1 MATFDFV
8 SGNISNNT
16 TSAASISQIV
26 SGITATVTQSLGD
39 VQYFGVDD
47 GIITMDSALGVADA
61 VMTVSFDAPVDIS
74 SLSIFVGQDQNNSS
88 NIVITPDSNADAQS
102 FIDTGTNV
110 GENTFLTSLDVSS
123 FAGWDSV
130 NSFTIT
136 YSFSGEW
143 LPGIDD
149 IEFTPA
155 PTNTAPVFSNLDGGE
170 THVEASGVTRL
181 DHNVLIADVE
191 LDALNAGNG
200 DYNGASITIARNGG
214 ANADDEFGGFG
225 QLGALIQGNTFQYNS
240 STVGTVTTNSGGTL
254 VLTFNS
260 TVTSALADQILRS
273 IAYSNSNSSPPAS
286 VTLDWTF
293 NDGTTNSTGTNQTT
307 VNITDVTA
315 ATSFA
320 AAFDTTD
327 GTNLTPGITF
337 GTGDETLTIADAAHI
352 AGSTIDGGGG
362 TDTLELP
369 DTANISGVSVSGFE
383 SLTLASGASVTM
395 TEAQHDAFS
404 TISGAGTEQITI
416 SAATDGL
423 TGDADIETYVLG
435 AANSFTLGAAAQ
447 NVTGSS
453 GNDTISVGGLTASGT
468 LNGAG
473 GTDTLII
480 GNGGSIADALVSG
493 IETLTVSSGASVTMT
508 EAQHDAFSTINGTG
522 TNQITISAATDGLS
536 GSAAIETYVLGAAN
550 SFTLGA
556 AAQNVTGSSGN
567 DTVNIGSLTA
577 TGTLNAAGG
586 TDTLEMSS
594 GANIS
599 GASVSSFENLTLA
612 SGASVTVGAF
622 QLAQFSGTIT
632 AAGSETVTV
641 IGDGDFTTLAN
652 VESFLIGDDATNTRT
667 VTVASA
673 NTDVTASELTDAV
686 TFNLGTLTYTGTLT
700 GEGSINDTVS
710 LGNGASIASA
720 TLNNIENL
728 TLASGGS
735 FTMNASQ
742 LAAFTGTITAA
753 GSESVT
759 VVGDGNFTMLAN
771 VEAFNIND
779 DSTNTRTVTVVS
791 ANTDVTATSGSD
803 AVIFNLGSL
812 TYTGTITGE
821 DTTRDTLALA
831 NGANISGGTINN
843 VSNLMLGVF
852 NSVTMT
858 VDQLNA
864 LSGAIIA
871 GGAAETIN
879 LTATG
884 TLTGSNLA
892 AIEILSTV
900 SGGSETITLA
910 GSIASGKTLVAA
922 DAGTDAFVIT
932 GSAGAQMLNGSAGDD
947 TIDGGAGDDTIAAG
961 AGTDSLTGGAGDDRF
976 VGSVSDLNGD
986 TISDL
991 VGGDSILL
999 QGVTGLTTS
1008 NVRVNGTT
1016 LEIDTDATNFLAPE
1030 VAITLGGSLAGLV
1043 IDSVSDAAS
1052 DTLITFVSNS
1062 APAFANLDG
1071 TPSFTEGGSAVVI
1084 DSDVTISDTELDA
1097 LNGGNGD
1104 YAGASLTVQRNGG
1117 ADATDSFGF
1126 DTSGALFTVI
1136 GSNLQVGGQT
1146 FALYTNSSGTLT
1158 INFTSSVT
1166 AATSALVDEV
1176 LQRITYANTANDPD
1190 ASVTLDYT
1198 FNDGT
1203 SDSSGTNQATVSITN
1218 VNDAPTLSA
1227 TGQDPTY
1234 IEGSGGADLYSG
1246 VTASAVEA
1254 ADRFTGM
1261 TVTVTNVSDGADEI
1275 LAFDG
1280 SDIALTNGNSVT
1292 TDNNGLGVTVSVT
1305 GSTATVSFG
1314 DGLLTNAQMQ
1324 TLVDA
1329 MNYRNESD
1337 NPTMAGNRVVTIT
1350 GITDNGGTANGGVN
1364 AAAPNLTTTVS
1375 LTGVNDAPVIGNV
1388 NGDTSDVIAGSGAVA
1403 ISGFGDATVTNAD
1416 SADYNGGFLT
1426 LTQNTGT
1433 TNGNWSVDG
1442 TTVSSTGDDGI
1453 LSAGETIQ
1461 VDGTTI
1467 GTVDGVDDG
1476 QGGNDLTIN
1485 FNSANATS
1493 ARVESLIQNLQY
1505 SAPSV
1510 LGDRTFTMTLND
1522 ADGTANGGVQD
1533 DTANFTISI
1542 TPNPPVVGNL
1552 DGDSIS
1558 GGNNVA
1564 IAFDVDGDATVSDA
1578 DSAQFN
1584 GGSLTIDK
1592 TSLLSG
1598 NFSFAAGVTS
1608 GGDATIG
1615 IGETIAVSGTDI
1627 GTVAT
1632 DGQGA
1637 NDLVV
1642 DLDTDDATPANVQAL
1657 IRALQF
1663 TSTEA
1668 GDHTFDLTITDS
1680 DASPATSAASTV
1692 TLNVQANPVNTVPGG
1707 SSLFDGTAFALT
1719 GISVADSDSASVTTT
1734 VSVGAGVGTF
1744 TTTGAATI
1752 TGGSTNSIQIAGTI
1766 ADVNATLG
1774 NLMYTP
1780 AVDSFGSQTITVATS
1795 DGTNSDSD
1803 TISLTVYD
1811 RPTISNLDGDSASTT
1826 PGTAIAIDTG
1836 TAVAITDGDNADLNQ
1851 GTLTISRTSLLEGNF
1866 ALGGTEVTAGG
1877 DAVIAASETIS
1888 VSGTD
1893 IGTVSATEDGQGS
1906 NDLVIDLLGDGDA
1919 TFANVAAFINAL
1931 TYASDTNGAHRF
1943 DLTIEDQDNAVSE
1956 AAGFTVNVATPSSGG
1971 SNPPFLVVN
1980 EPPTTDPSTGAEIQ
1994 TTRLTNVGS
2003 TSGSAAIV
2011 QNTNNNGNLVTATL
2025 PGQVSLTSTGPTT
2038 AQSGQDALTTLVN
2051 AIDTRDT
2058 GGEPGLITGA
2068 QNFLNTL
2075 ATTTLDV
2082 RTIVPTTTQSSLS
2095 DPIVIT
2101 GTASSGGST
2110 QAEAFVIDLRS
2121 LPSGST
2127 VHLDNIEFAS
2137 IMGNATVTGGAGDNY
2152 VTGDD
2157 AAQFITLGV
2166 GEDTLFGGAGNDTV
2180 SSTGGY
2186 DVLYGNQGDDLVT
2199 GGDAGDWG
2207 FGGQGE
2213 DVVYGEAGG
2222 DVAFGN
2228 RDADVLYG
2236 NTENDVLFG
2245 NEGDDSLYGGQDED
2259 TLFGGQGDDVLYGN
2273 TGNDDLVGNTGNDTL
2288 YGGDGADSF
2297 SFHAMISGPSGS
2309 DVIADYDATEGDVI
2323 AGDIFTA
2330 DSTATLTETGL
2341 QLTAED
2347 GSTLLIIGVTT
2358 LDDMVFA

>member
-293 NDGTTNSTGTNQTT
+293 NDGTSDSTGTNQTT

-641 IGDGDFTTLAN
+641 NGDGDFTTLAN
-652 VESFLIGDDATNTRT
+652 VETFIVNDDATNART

-673 NTDVTASELTDAV
+673 NTDVTATSVTDAV
-686 TFNLGTLTYTGTLT
+686 TFNLGSLTYTGTLT
-700 GEGSINDTVS
+700 GEGTTNDTVS

-735 FTMNASQ
+735 FTMNVSQ
-742 LAAFTGTITAA
+742 VGAFTGTITAA

-759 VVGDGNFTMLAN
+759 VVGDGNFTTLAN
-771 VEAFNIND
+771 VETFNVDD
-779 DSTNTRTVTVVS
+779 DSTNTRSVRVADAGTS
-791 ANTDVTATSGSD
+791 VTATSGSD
-803 AVIFNLGSL
+803 AVTFDLGSL

-821 DTTRDTLALA
+821 GTTGDTLSLI

-843 VSNLMLGVF
+843 VSNLTLASGA
-852 NSVTMT
+852 SVTMT

-864 LSGAIIA
+864 LSGTITAA
-871 GGAAETIN
+871 GSETIT

-892 AIEILSTV
+892 AIETLSTA

-932 GSAGAQMLNGSAGDD
+932 GSAGAQTLNGSAGDD
-947 TIDGGAGDDTIAAG
+947 TIDGGTGDDTITAG
-961 AGTDSLTGGAGDDRF
+961 AGTDSLTGGTGADRF

-991 VGGDSILL
+991 VGGDTILL
-999 QGVTGLTTS
+999 EGLNGLSIS
-1008 NVRVNGTT
+1008 NVRLNGAT
-1016 LEIDTDATNFLAPE
+1016 LEIDTNASTFASPE

-1043 IDSVSDAAS
+1043 IDSVSDNAS
-1052 DTLITFVSNS
+1052 DTLITFISNS
-1062 APAFANLDG
+1062 APVFAGLDG
-1071 TPSFTEGGSAVVI
+1071 APSFTEGGSAVVI

-1104 YAGASLTVQRNGG
+1104 YAGASLTVARNGG
-1117 ADATDSFGF
+1117 ADASDSFGF
-1126 DTSGALFTVI
+1126 DTDGAGFMVN
-1136 GSNLQVGGQT
+1136 GSDLEDGGQA
-1146 FALYTNSSGTLT
+1146 FASFTNSGGTLT
-1158 INFTSSVT
+1158 INFTGAST
-1166 AATSALVDEV
+1166 TATSTLVDEV

-1190 ASVTLDYT
+1190 ASVTLDYI
-1198 FNDGT
+1198 FNDGI
-1203 SDSSGTNQATVSITN
+1203 SDSSGSNQATVSITN

-1234 IEGSGGADLYSG
+1234 IEGNAGADLYSG

-1261 TVTVTNVSDGADEI
+1261 SLTVTNVSDGADEI

-1292 TDNNGLGVTVSVT
+1292 TDNNGLGVTVTVA
-1305 GSTATVSFG
+1305 GSTATVSFS
-1314 DGLLTNAQMQ
+1314 DGLLTNDQMQ

-1337 NPTMAGNRVVTIT
+1337 NPTTAGNRVVTIT

-1364 AAAPNLTTTVS
+1364 VAAPNLTTTVS

-1403 ISGFGDATVTNAD
+1403 ISGFGDATVTNID

-1426 LTQNTGT
+1426 LAQNTGT
-1433 TNGNWSVDG
+1433 TNGNWFVDG
-1442 TTVSSTGDDGI
+1442 TTARSGGDGTI
-1453 LSAGETIQ
+1453 SAGETIQ

-1485 FNSANATS
+1485 FNSANATN
-1493 ARVESLIQNLQY
+1493 ARVETLIQNLQY

-1533 DTANFTISI
+1533 DTANFTISV

-1598 NFSFAAGVTS
+1598 DFSFIAGVTS

-1615 IGETIAVSGTDI
+1615 SGETIAVGGTDI

-1637 NDLVV
+1637 NDLVI
-1642 DLDTDDATPANVQAL
+1642 DFNTDDATPANVQSL

-1744 TTTGAATI
+1744 TASGAATI

-1811 RPTISNLDGDSASTT
+1811 RPTISNLNGDSASTT

-1906 NDLVIDLLGDGDA
+1906 NDLVIDLFGDGDA

-1931 TYASDTNGAHRF
+1931 TYASDTNGAHTF

-1994 TTRLTNVGS
+1994 TTRITNVGS

-2075 ATTTLDV
+2075 VTTTTLDV
-2082 RTIVPTTTQSSLS
+2082 RTIVPTTTQTSLL

-2101 GTASSGGST
+2101 GTPSSDGST

-2157 AAQFITLGV
+2157 ASQFITLGV

-2245 NEGDDSLYGGQDED
+2245 NEGNDSLYGGRDED

-2358 LDDMVFA
+2358 LDDVVFA